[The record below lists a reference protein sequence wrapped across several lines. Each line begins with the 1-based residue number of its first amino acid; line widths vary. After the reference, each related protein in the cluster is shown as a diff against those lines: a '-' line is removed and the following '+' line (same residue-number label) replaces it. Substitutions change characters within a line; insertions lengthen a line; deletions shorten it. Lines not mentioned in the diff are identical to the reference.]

1 MKSLQTIPFRVERA
15 VQSATQ
21 ARYTAWFPPRIV
33 DRPVGGVLKRSIDI
47 AGSIVILVLL
57 SPLIA
62 GLAALIH
69 VTSRGGVFYGHW
81 RVGHRNVPFRCFK
94 LRTMVANG
102 DEVLE
107 KHFQEN
113 PEARVEWE
121 ETQKLRDDPR
131 VTPLGQVLRK
141 LSLDELPQFW
151 NVLKGDMS
159 LVGPRP
165 VPLDELTRYG
175 RSARFYLSARP
186 GITGLWQVSGRS
198 NTTYLRRI
206 AYDRVYVSKHS
217 PGKDFMILAQTLPA
231 TVRSS
236 ETA

>member
-1 MKSLQTIPFRVERA
+1 MKSIQTVPFRVGSRA
-15 VQSATQ
+15 RHSV
-21 ARYTAWFPPRIV
+21 WFPAKVV
-33 DRPVGGVLKRSIDI
+33 DRPVGGMLKRTTDVVAS
-47 AGSIVILVLL
+47 ALILVLL
-57 SPLIA
+57 APLIA
-62 GLAALIH
+62 GLALLIH
-69 VTSRGGVFYGHW
+69 LSSPGGVFYGHW

-102 DEVLE
+102 DEVLAR
-107 KHFQEN
+107 HFQAF
-113 PEARVEWE
+113 PEARAEWE

-131 VTPLGQVLRK
+131 VTPLGRVLRK

-151 NVLKGDMS
+151 NVLRGDMS

-217 PGKDFMILAQTLPA
+217 PGRDLVILAQTLPA